1 MLKGGSGY
9 RSLRLGRGGKQGA
22 EGRGEGGAFSRL
34 ETPWSVAPLTPGHSG
49 SPAPGGRGL
58 GGDGLPGDG
67 RLCPGFPKE
76 PRAGRRAVYEVGEAQ
91 GLASA
96 PRGGRWPGRCRG
108 PGVVA
113 WGGAGLCPRR
123 GRHDAEV
130 RGGLDDPRE
139 TQLGEGSDRPQ
150 RPAGA
155 PGSPRAHR
163 RQVGSG
169 SCGLC
174 WVPRPESGGNRPELL
189 LRPEAACAPGDA
201 CQGGQRGRDPASSRW
216 AAPTDAKV
224 SKATHTLASPWC
236 RAPASIVPPAQGKPR
251 EARDER
257 ASLPR
262 QARVKDAK
270 HPGAGPQS
278 GTEERGSGPDPFQPV
293 LPPLPHLTFSSKR
306 WRFQQSPLPRILNA
320 RTGICGNRVC
330 GEMVSNSGATP

>member
-1 MLKGGSGY
+1 MQGTRGGCV
-9 RSLRLGRGGKQGA
+9 GRGGALPEAGA
-22 EGRGEGGAFSRL
+22 ARCGSAGRARRPAGDAARRGLRPAAAPGRGSWL
-34 ETPWSVAPLTPGHSG
+34 
-49 SPAPGGRGL
+49 
-58 GGDGLPGDG
+58 
-67 RLCPGFPKE
+67 
-76 PRAGRRAVYEVGEAQ
+76 
-91 GLASA
+91 
-96 PRGGRWPGRCRG
+96 
-108 PGVVA
+108 
-113 WGGAGLCPRR
+113 
-123 GRHDAEV
+123 
-130 RGGLDDPRE
+130 
-139 TQLGEGSDRPQ
+139 
-150 RPAGA
+150 PAGA
-155 PGSPRAHR
+155 PQTGR
-163 RQVGSG
+163 SG

-189 LRPEAACAPGDA
+189 LRPEVACAPGDA
-201 CQGGQRGRDPASSRW
+201 CQEGRRGRDPASSRW

-270 HPGAGPQS
+270 RPGAGPQS
-278 GTEERGSGPDPFQPV
+278 GTEERGSGPDPFQSV

-320 RTGICGNRVC
+320 RTGICGNRVW

>member
-201 CQGGQRGRDPASSRW
+201 CQGGPAGSRSRFFAVGSAHRRQSLQGDPHLGQPVVQGSGLHRPTGPGKAPRGEGRARIT
-216 AAPTDAKV
+216 AAPGQSQGCEA
-224 SKATHTLASPWC
+224 PWR
-236 RAPASIVPPAQGKPR
+236 RAPVWHGG
-251 EARDER
+251 ARLR
-257 ASLPR
+257 P
-262 QARVKDAK
+262 
-270 HPGAGPQS
+270 
-278 GTEERGSGPDPFQPV
+278 
-293 LPPLPHLTFSSKR
+293 
-306 WRFQQSPLPRILNA
+306 
-320 RTGICGNRVC
+320 
-330 GEMVSNSGATP
+330 